1 MTPSRFK
8 SATIALNAAVLV
20 LFAAIY
26 GITPAESNA
35 QDLKE
40 RFSKGEITAFV
51 FKKSRDEVPE
61 FSFTDGDEKPLTLAD
76 WKGRVVLLN
85 LWATWCAPCR
95 KEMPGLD
102 RLQGELGGD
111 DFEVVALSVD
121 RKGIKPSA
129 KFLKEVGAENLALY
143 VDDTSKA
150 MFEMRAR
157 GLPATYLIDREGRL
171 IGRLVGPAEWDTD
184 EAKAL
189 IQAAIRGELDAA
201 TNYPKGLRKVKDH
214 APRT

>member
-189 IQAAIRGELDAA
+189 IQAAIRGELDVA
-201 TNYPKGLRKVKDH
+201 TN
-214 APRT
+214 

>member
-1 MTPSRFK
+1 M
-8 SATIALNAAVLV
+8 
-20 LFAAIY
+20 
-26 GITPAESNA
+26 
-35 QDLKE
+35 
-40 RFSKGEITAFV
+40 
-51 FKKSRDEVPE
+51 FKKSRDEVPN

-76 WKGRVVLLN
+76 WRGRVVLLN

-189 IQAAIRGELDAA
+189 IQAAIRGELDVA
-201 TNYPKGLRKVKDH
+201 TN
-214 APRT
+214 

>member
-8 SATIALNAAVLV
+8 FSAQGVVKPVTMALCALTLV
-20 LFAAIY
+20 MSAAIY
-26 GITPAESNA
+26 GITGAESNP
-35 QDLKE
+35 QDFKK
-40 RFSKGEITAFV
+40 RFSKGELTAFV
-51 FKKSRDEVPE
+51 FKKKRAEVAE
-61 FSFTDGDEKPLTLAD
+61 INFTDGEEKPRTLAD

-102 RLQGELGGD
+102 RLQGAMGSD

-121 RKGIKPSA
+121 RKGIGPSA
-129 KFLKEVGAENLALY
+129 KFLKEVGAKSLQLY
-143 VDDTSKA
+143 VDDTSKS

-171 IGRLVGPAEWDTD
+171 IGQLVGPAEWDTE

-189 IQAAIRGELDAA
+189 IEAAIKGELAVA
-201 TNYPKGLRKVKDH
+201 SN
-214 APRT
+214 

>member
-26 GITPAESNA
+26 GIPPAESTA

-189 IQAAIRGELDAA
+189 IQAAIRGELDVA
-201 TNYPKGLRKVKDH
+201 TN
-214 APRT
+214 

>member
-1 MTPSRFK
+1 MTPSRFTFAAQRVVK
-8 SATIALNAAVLV
+8 PVTMALCALTLV
-20 LFAAIY
+20 MSAAIY
-26 GITPAESNA
+26 GITGAESNP
-35 QDLKE
+35 QDFKK
-40 RFSKGEITAFV
+40 RFSKGELTAFV
-51 FKKSRDEVPE
+51 FKKKRVEVAE
-61 FSFTDGDEKPLTLAD
+61 INFTDGEGKPLTLAE

-102 RLQGELGGD
+102 RLQGAMGGE

-121 RKGIKPSA
+121 RKGIGPSA
-129 KFLKEVGAENLALY
+129 KFLKEVGAKSLKLY
-143 VDDTSKA
+143 VDDTSKS

-171 IGRLVGPAEWDTD
+171 IGQLVGPAEWDTE

-189 IQAAIRGELDAA
+189 IEATIKGELAMA
-201 TNYPKGLRKVKDH
+201 TN
-214 APRT
+214 